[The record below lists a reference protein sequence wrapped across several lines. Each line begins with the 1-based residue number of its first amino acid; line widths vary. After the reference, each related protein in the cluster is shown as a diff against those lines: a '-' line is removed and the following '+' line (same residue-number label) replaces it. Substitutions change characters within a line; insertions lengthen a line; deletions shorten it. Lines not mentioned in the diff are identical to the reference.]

1 MMRLDVDLEL
11 PSSLAAVL
19 AAGADDGDQIRRLP
33 DASVCALEDAG
44 FFRLCLPVEFGGPG
58 FSAAHVLARL
68 TAVSKVDGAAGWC
81 SMISSTTSALAGF
94 VEARVARQTF
104 GVGRAYGGVFAPNG
118 RFVRKGDRAILNGRW
133 QWGSGLHHCDV
144 VVAGAVGADGE
155 RRTFIIDADHVELI
169 DTWHTVGM
177 RGSGSVDFAVSEL
190 EIDLSRSVEQMRP
203 SAISDDP
210 ICRFPNFALLASAVA
225 SVGAGIAE
233 RALSDVIVLASDRRP
248 QFSSRLLAEHATVQ
262 STIARLRVSLDAAST
277 LLYQRVGDCWEKILR
292 SERPSLDDRVGIRS
306 AAVHLVSTAGA
317 TVDEAFSIAGGS
329 AVYETS
335 TLGRCLR
342 DVHVVAQ
349 HIMVSNRLHESLGR
363 HVFGLKLDDGMI

>member
-1 MMRLDVDLEL
+1 
-11 PSSLAAVL
+11 
-19 AAGADDGDQIRRLP
+19 
-33 DASVCALEDAG
+33 
-44 FFRLCLPVEFGGPG
+44 
-58 FSAAHVLARL
+58 
-68 TAVSKVDGAAGWC
+68 
-81 SMISSTTSALAGF
+81 
-94 VEARVARQTF
+94 
-104 GVGRAYGGVFAPNG
+104 
-118 RFVRKGDRAILNGRW
+118 
-133 QWGSGLHHCDV
+133 
-144 VVAGAVGADGE
+144 
-155 RRTFIIDADHVELI
+155 
-169 DTWHTVGM
+169 
-177 RGSGSVDFAVSEL
+177 
-190 EIDLSRSVEQMRP
+190 
-203 SAISDDP
+203 
-210 ICRFPNFALLASAVA
+210 
-225 SVGAGIAE
+225 
-233 RALSDVIVLASDRRP
+233 VIVLASDRRP

-349 HIMVSNRLHESLGR
+349 HIMVSNRLGR